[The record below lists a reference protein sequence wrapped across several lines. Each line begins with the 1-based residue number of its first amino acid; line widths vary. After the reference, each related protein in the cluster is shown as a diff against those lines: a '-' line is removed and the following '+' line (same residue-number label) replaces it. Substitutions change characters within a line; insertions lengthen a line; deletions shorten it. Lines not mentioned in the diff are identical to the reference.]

1 MHVCEMSFHMNLAFA
16 SLIFAT
22 QLYIKSIFSA
32 TMIRALTY
40 GDLCAQL
47 GIAENDLFVDS
58 NDEDE
63 EGLTKVKMLH
73 VSFEHDFS

>member
-1 MHVCEMSFHMNLAFA
+1 
-16 SLIFAT
+16 
-22 QLYIKSIFSA
+22 
-32 TMIRALTY
+32 MIRALTY

-47 GIAENDLFVDS
+47 GIAENDLYVDS

-73 VSFEHDFS
+73 VSFEHGFS